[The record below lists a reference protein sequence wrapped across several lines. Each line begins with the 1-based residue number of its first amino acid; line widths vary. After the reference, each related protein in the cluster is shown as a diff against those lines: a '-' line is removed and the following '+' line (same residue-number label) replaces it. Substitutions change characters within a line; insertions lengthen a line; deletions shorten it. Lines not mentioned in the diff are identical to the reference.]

1 MEPTYL
7 ASCVAKKG
15 GAACGDRVNISVAGD
30 GQGVIEDILPRTSL
44 LYRSDAARQKLI
56 AANVSQLVIVI
67 AAIPTFSEELIN
79 RCIAA
84 AEQQQLKVLLV
95 CNKSD
100 LVVPSRLALATLA
113 LYREL
118 GYNVL
123 QLSAKNRQLAA
134 VIVPARPSQY
144 SHWSIGHG

>member
-1 MEPTYL
+1 MRG
-7 ASCVAKKG
+7 KKG
-15 GAACGDRVNISVAGD
+15 GAACGDRVNISVTGD

-56 AANVSQLVIVI
+56 AANVSQLVIVV
-67 AAIPTFSEELIN
+67 AAIPSFSEELID

-84 AEQQQLKVLLV
+84 AEQQRFKVLLV

-100 LVVPSRLALATLA
+100 LEGPSRLAFATLA

-118 GYNVL
+118 GYRVL
-123 QLSAKNRQLAA
+123 QLSAKTDSVAP
-134 VIVPARPSQY
+134 VIPPARPSQY
-144 SHWSIGHG
+144 PHWSIRHG